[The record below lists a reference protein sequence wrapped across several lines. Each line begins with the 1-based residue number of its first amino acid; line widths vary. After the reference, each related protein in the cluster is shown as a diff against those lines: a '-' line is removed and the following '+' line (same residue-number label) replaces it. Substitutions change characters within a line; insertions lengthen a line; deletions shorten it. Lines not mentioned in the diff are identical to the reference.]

1 MSLQVLVSVVVLGC
15 AVAASTD
22 ARAAAATAD
31 GLVSLSVP
39 GFGDAAVSPPRRML
53 GPEPVVIAAHG
64 HGTDPEGICRE
75 WRTVVGDGGFVL
87 CPRGVALPQGGY
99 GFDARFAAE
108 VDADVAALRARYGL
122 WVALGP
128 MIYSGYSQG
137 AYEAPAF
144 VMRNPALYPRVLL
157 VEGGQGGWNAR
168 RFAAAGGQR
177 VLFACGQASCD
188 AGARAS
194 AAAFEKAGVPSKVV
208 YSAGAGHVFWGPIS
222 AGIRDQWT
230 WFVAGDLRWTPV
242 PWWRGA
248 PGFADARAQR

>member
-1 MSLQVLVSVVVLGC
+1 
-15 AVAASTD
+15 
-22 ARAAAATAD
+22 
-31 GLVSLSVP
+31 LVSLPVP
-39 GFGDAAVSPPRRML
+39 GFGDTAVSLPRRML
-53 GPEPVVIAAHG
+53 GPEPVIIAAHG
-64 HGTDPEGICRE
+64 HGTDPDGICRE
-75 WRTVVGDGGFVL
+75 WH
-87 CPRGVALPQGGY
+87 
-99 GFDARFAAE
+99 ARFPAE

-122 WVALGP
+122 WVAFGP

-177 VLFACGQASCD
+177 VLFACGQAPCD

-208 YSAGAGHVFWGPIS
+208 Y
-222 AGIRDQWT
+222 
-230 WFVAGDLRWTPV
+230 
-242 PWWRGA
+242 A
-248 PGFADARAQR
+248 PGA